1 MSRIAPWLL
10 AGFLATYALPTLVSA
25 QGNSAAARQ
34 AARDRITAR
43 AVDRITRQP
52 NPSSSQTARDN
63 FTRRLDRLTERPERS
78 RRPEHP
84 ARPEHTARPQQMQR
98 RDFELSPR
106 ENALR
111 RQLAEVDRLRDR
123 ALVTGNEE
131 LLDRANALESQIQ
144 TRFQQG
150 AQLPEPLSTEL
161 TEEVVERLEPREF
174 ERGLGRE
181 TARQVRGLEPLPDV
195 EIGAPGFG
203 RRTAA
208 ERRYLRGQE
217 PRGPWD
223 ALYRPMPMEPQQ
235 PEPPQDP
242 SEPTTEPPT
251 SEPPTS
257 EPPVTEPPTTEPAT
271 DPSTGVEP
279 LPPIEEPA
287 TP

>member
-1 MSRIAPWLL
+1 MSRLATWLL
-10 AGFLATYALPTLVSA
+10 AGFLAAYALPNLVSA
-25 QGNSAAARQ
+25 QGKSA
-34 AARDRITAR
+34 AARDRISAR
-43 AVDRITRQP
+43 AADRIARQP
-52 NPSSSQTARDN
+52 NPRSSQAAWDN
-63 FTRRLDRLTERPERS
+63 FTRRMDRRAERPERPQ
-78 RRPEHP
+78 RPEQP
-84 ARPEHTARPQQMQR
+84 ARPQQAQR

-123 ALVTGNEE
+123 ALLTGNEE
-131 LLDRANALESQIQ
+131 LLDRANELESQIQ
-144 TRFQQG
+144 SRFQEAVG
-150 AQLPEPLSTEL
+150 SLEPLTTEL
-161 TEEVVERLEPREF
+161 PADVESLQPREF

-181 TARQVRGLEPLPDV
+181 TARQARGLEPLPEV

-217 PRGPWD
+217 ARGPWD
-223 ALYRPMPMEPQQ
+223 ALYRPMPMEPEQ
-235 PEPPQDP
+235 PEPPQEP

-257 EPPVTEPPTTEPAT
+257 EPPTSEPPTSEPPTTEPG
-271 DPSTGVEP
+271 TGVEP
-279 LPPIEEPA
+279 LPPIEEPTA